1 MQFQIVLQACT
12 PLSPPVLVQCP
23 CLVMFRSP
31 VSMHRYQQRDPT
43 SSHPRMSPAEESL
56 RCSANG
62 DLYGNECARRHPAAY
77 RAITHDQ
84 ARTLD
89 ENDGDCGVC
98 ASVAT
103 ISRTARVLV
112 RVPFRLPRNLI
123 PVPRPWPC
131 VQPVGAYVCC
141 ITRSWLLP
149 LSSVMFLYFTVTL
162 AELSVA
168 HS

>member
-1 MQFQIVLQACT
+1 MQFQLLLQACT

-77 RAITHDQ
+77 RAITDDQ

-103 ISRTARVLV
+103 ISRTARALV

-131 VQPVGAYVCC
+131 ATCWSLCVLHYEV
-141 ITRSWLLP
+141 LP